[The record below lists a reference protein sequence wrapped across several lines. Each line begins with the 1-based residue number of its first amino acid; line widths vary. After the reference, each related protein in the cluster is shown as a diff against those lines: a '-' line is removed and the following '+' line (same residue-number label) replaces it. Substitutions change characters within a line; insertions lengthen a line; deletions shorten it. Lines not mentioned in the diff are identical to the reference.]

1 MGETKHVNVSR
12 EYDGFTTVGTEPN
25 FTDVDDS
32 NTEKRSVVNDEKF
45 SWLQSLISRMPPRA
59 QDMQTDQLLAQIIDL
74 MSQDRQVSVPSD
86 FTHPRSYPRP
96 ANTAG
101 SVAVEGLT
109 SYGHFYIPPHDVPL
123 TVWLGH
129 GTGQPLATVPAGE
142 VLNATI
148 PHVDVITISHE
159 SNPTAFTINI
169 YPSTRPFVVRG
180 SMGNAG
186 VVSPSYTSSSRYD
199 SSTAFGG
206 SYNAG
211 SLLGA
216 NVLRIIYFAV
226 EYPLL
231 GSNIGIDVT
240 VAGLAGT
247 VARLG
252 LYRFNPTLPEFPILI
267 DDVGTVPVDAIG
279 LPTVAFDYLYL
290 PGTLYGL
297 AYLSNGA
304 PNIRLITDGRNI
316 AGTPQITTI
325 ASSNGIS
332 QPLAFGPLPTSP
344 QPPWTHG
351 AGLRIFITAA

>member
-1 MGETKHVNVSR
+1 MGDTKHVIVPR
-12 EYDGFTTVGTEPN
+12 DYDGSTNIGTEPN

-32 NTEKRSVVNDEKF
+32 NTSKKSVVNDDKF
-45 SWLQSLISRMPPRA
+45 SWLQSLVSRMPPRA

-169 YPSTRPFVVRG
+169 YPSTRPFVLRG

-186 VVSPSYTSSSRYD
+186 IVSPSYTSGERYD
-199 SSTAFGG
+199 SSTSYGG
-206 SYNAG
+206 SYTSSAL
-211 SLLGA
+211 SA
-216 NVLRIIYFAV
+216 NVLRISYFAV
-226 EYPLL
+226 EYPLR
-231 GSNIGIDVT
+231 SADIGIDVT
-240 VAGLAGT
+240 VAGALGT

-252 LYRFNPTLPEFPILI
+252 TYQFNPLSPENAVLI
-267 DDVGTVPVDAIG
+267 DDIGTVPVDAVG
-279 LPTVAFDYLYL
+279 LPTIAYDHTFL
-290 PGTLYGL
+290 PGILYGFAIVSDGNPSVRYIL
-297 AYLSNGA
+297 
-304 PNIRLITDGRNI
+304 DGRNI
-316 AGTPQITTI
+316 SGTGLGSISN
-325 ASSNGIS
+325 SSNGL
-332 QPLAFGPLPTSP
+332 QLAQAFGPLPLTISP
-344 QPPWTHG
+344 PISHG
-351 AGLRIFITAA
+351 TEPRIFLTAA